1 MHLIRWDPFREL
13 VGMRQSMDRLLDG
26 GFVRPSRPMI
36 DWAEWAQPS
45 LDMYQT
51 PKEVV
56 VKAALPGVDPDDV
69 EIEIS
74 GNTLTIK
81 GETKKEESKDEDD
94 YLCRECHYGSYYRSI
109 TLPQAVN
116 SDKAEAAF
124 EDGVLTLTVP
134 KTEVEKPKKIDVK
147 AKKAIEG
154 TEKKAKTT
162 RAKKSTKKSARKKA
176 EPAKG
181 E

>member
-1 MHLIRWDPFREL
+1 MNLIRWDPLREL
-13 VGMRQSMDRLLDG
+13 VGMRQAMDRLLEG
-26 GFVRPSRPMI
+26 GLARPARSLV
-36 DWAEWAQPS
+36 DWTEWAQPS

-56 VKAALPGVDPDDV
+56 VKAALPGVDPEDV

-74 GNTLTIK
+74 GNTLSIK
-81 GETKKEESKDEDD
+81 GETKQVERKEEDD

-109 TLPQAVN
+109 TLPQAVK
-116 SDKAEAAF
+116 SEKAEAVF

-134 KTEVEKPKKIDVK
+134 KTEVEKPKKIEVK

-162 RAKKSTKKSARKKA
+162 RAKKGVKSAKKKA
-176 EPAKG
+176 APDTG

>member
-1 MHLIRWDPFREL
+1 VNLIRWDPFREL
-13 VGMRQSMDRLLDG
+13 VGMRQAMDRLLEG
-26 GFVRPSRPMI
+26 GFVRPARSLI
-36 DWAEWAQPS
+36 DWTEWAQPS

-56 VKAALPGVDPDDV
+56 VKAALPGVDPGDV

-81 GETKKEESKDEDD
+81 GETRQEERKDEED

-109 TLPQAVN
+109 TLPQALK
-116 SDKAEAAF
+116 SDKAKADF
-124 EDGVLTLTVP
+124 EDGVLTLTIP
-134 KTEVEKPKKIDVK
+134 KAEVEKPKKIEVK

-154 TEKKAKTT
+154 KEKKVKTT
-162 RAKKSTKKSARKKA
+162 KARKSSKKSAKKK
-176 EPAKG
+176 EPTKS